1 MKDNFLKV
9 HYRFVQVVNVV
20 TRGQAT
26 LDKIW
31 TNMNG
36 FYSTP
41 VSISELGSS
50 DHCMVL
56 WKPGRG
62 SPYIR
67 GIVTRVAVKC
77 MGPSEKAAFAMGV
90 ASIRWEPL
98 FRLTTCEEKY
108 SCYQTIVNSLMEHCF
123 PIKIVT
129 RHTADKPWI
138 TDLFRNLIRK
148 RQRANESGNRDEYR
162 ILRNMV
168 NREYKK
174 LKFEFYQ
181 KHILAISESGSR
193 DWWKN
198 MKKIMGL
205 NGNSNSDMEELAK
218 KTTNGDLA
226 ELANFMN
233 DFFLSVSD
241 HLPRL
246 DKDDNVF
253 TVHDEL
259 PDEFIICVD
268 DTVSALRKVKT
279 NKSTGPDNIPAWVL
293 KEHADCLAAPLA
305 SIFNCSLREGV
316 LPNVWKSAN
325 IIPLPKTK
333 PLMSVKTDIRPISI
347 TPIAAKVFESIILK
361 YVDDIVC
368 DTIDSKQFGGIAGTS
383 TTDALV
389 EMTHRWYEATDL
401 LNTYVRVVMPDFSK
415 AFDLINHH
423 ILLEKLT
430 NSGLPRHIVRWIGVS
445 FLTEAKKL

>member
-1 MKDNFLKV
+1 
-9 HYRFVQVVNVV
+9 
-20 TRGQAT
+20 
-26 LDKIW
+26 
-31 TNMNG
+31 MND

-41 VSISELGSS
+41 VSISELGTS

-56 WKPGRG
+56 WKPDRG
-62 SPYIR
+62 SPDTR
-67 GIVTRVAVKC
+67 GNLTRVTVKR

-108 SCYQTIVNSLMEHCF
+108 SYYQTIVNSLMEHCF
-123 PIKIVT
+123 PIKTVT

-148 RQRANESGNRDEYR
+148 RQRVYKSGNRDEYR
-162 ILRNMV
+162 VLRNMV
-168 NREYKK
+168 NRESTKF
-174 LKFEFYQ
+174 KFEFYQ

-218 KTTNGDLA
+218 KTTDGDFA
-226 ELANFMN
+226 ELANIMN

-253 TVHDEL
+253 TVHEEL
-259 PDEFIICVD
+259 PDEFIISVD

-279 NKSTGPDNIPAWVL
+279 NKSTGPDNIPAWLL
-293 KEHADCLAAPLA
+293 K
-305 SIFNCSLREGV
+305 I
-316 LPNVWKSAN
+316 W
-325 IIPLPKTK
+325 
-333 PLMSVKTDIRPISI
+333 
-347 TPIAAKVFESIILK
+347 
-361 YVDDIVC
+361 
-368 DTIDSKQFGGIAGTS
+368 
-383 TTDALV
+383 
-389 EMTHRWYEATDL
+389 
-401 LNTYVRVVMPDFSK
+401 
-415 AFDLINHH
+415 
-423 ILLEKLT
+423 
-430 NSGLPRHIVRWIGVS
+430 
-445 FLTEAKKL
+445 

>member
-1 MKDNFLKV
+1 M
-9 HYRFVQVVNVV
+9 
-20 TRGQAT
+20 
-26 LDKIW
+26 
-31 TNMNG
+31 
-36 FYSTP
+36 
-41 VSISELGSS
+41 
-50 DHCMVL
+50 
-56 WKPGRG
+56 
-62 SPYIR
+62 
-67 GIVTRVAVKC
+67 TRVTVKC
-77 MGPSEKAAFAMGV
+77 MGQSEKAAFAMGV

-108 SCYQTIVNSLMEHCF
+108 SYYQTIVNSLIEHCF
-123 PIKIVT
+123 PIKTVT

-138 TDLFRNLIRK
+138 TDLYRNLIRK
-148 RQRANESGNRDEYR
+148 RQRAYKSGNRDEYR
-162 ILRNMV
+162 VLRNMV
-168 NREYKK
+168 NRESTK

-193 DWWKN
+193 DWWKT

-218 KTTNGDLA
+218 KTTDGDFA
-226 ELANFMN
+226 ELANIMN

-246 DKDDNVF
+246 DKYDNVF
-253 TVHDEL
+253 TVHEEL
-259 PDEFIICVD
+259 PDEFIMIVD

-279 NKSTGPDNIPAWVL
+279 NTSTGPDNIPAWVL
-293 KEHADCLAAPLA
+293 NEHADCLAAPLA

-316 LPNVWKSAN
+316 LPTLWKSAN
-325 IIPLPKTK
+325 RISLPKTK

-347 TPIAAKVFESIILK
+347 TPIAAKVFESIIMT

-368 DTIDSKQFGGIAGTS
+368 DAMDSKQFGGIAGTS

-389 EMTHRWYEATDL
+389 EMTHRWYKATDR
-401 LNTYVRVVMPDFSK
+401 LNTYVRVVMLDFSK

-430 NSGLPRHIVRWIGVS
+430 NSGVTRHNVRWIGP
-445 FLTEAKKL
+445 FLLDRSQKVMIGSNCSRSGSPNGGVPQGTLSEN

>member
-1 MKDNFLKV
+1 
-9 HYRFVQVVNVV
+9 
-20 TRGQAT
+20 
-26 LDKIW
+26 
-31 TNMNG
+31 
-36 FYSTP
+36 
-41 VSISELGSS
+41 
-50 DHCMVL
+50 
-56 WKPGRG
+56 
-62 SPYIR
+62 
-67 GIVTRVAVKC
+67 
-77 MGPSEKAAFAMGV
+77 
-90 ASIRWEPL
+90 
-98 FRLTTCEEKY
+98 
-108 SCYQTIVNSLMEHCF
+108 MEHCF

-148 RQRANESGNRDEYR
+148 RQREYR

-168 NREYKK
+168 NRESKK

-193 DWWKN
+193 DWCKN

-253 TVHDEL
+253 AVHEEL
-259 PDEFIICVD
+259 PDEFIISVD

-279 NKSTGPDNIPAWVL
+279 NKSTGPDNIPAWLL

-347 TPIAAKVFESIILK
+347 TPIAAKVFESIIMK

-389 EMTHRWYEATDL
+389 EMSHRWYEATDL
-401 LNTYVRVVMPDFSK
+401 LNTYVRVVMLDFSK

-430 NSGLPRHIVRWIGVS
+430 NSGLPRHKNYCKVDWGFPS
-445 FLTEAKKL
+445 

>member
-1 MKDNFLKV
+1 MGIDTMIRKHPACGVIITGDFNQLNDNFRKV

-41 VSISELGSS
+41 VSISELGTS

-56 WKPGRG
+56 WKPDRG
-62 SPYIR
+62 SPDIR
-67 GIVTRVAVKC
+67 GNVTRVTVKC
-77 MGPSEKAAFAMGV
+77 MGPSAKAAFAMGV

-108 SCYQTIVNSLMEHCF
+108 SYYQTIFNNLIEHCF
-123 PIKIVT
+123 PIKTVT

-148 RQRANESGNRDEYR
+148 MQRAYKSGNRDEYR
-162 ILRNMV
+162 VLRNMV
-168 NREYKK
+168 NRESTK

-218 KTTNGDLA
+218 KTTDGDFA
-226 ELANFMN
+226 ELANIMN
-233 DFFLSVSD
+233 YFFC

-246 DKDDNVF
+246 DKYDNVF
-253 TVHDEL
+253 TVHEAL
-259 PDEFIICVD
+259 PYAFIISVH

-293 KEHADCLAAPLA
+293 NEHADCLEAPLA
-305 SIFNCSLREGV
+305 SMRVFLIVHCGRELFPLCGSSQ
-316 LPNVWKSAN
+316 LII

-333 PLMSVKTDIRPISI
+333 PLMSVNTDIRPLSI
-347 TPIAAKVFESIILK
+347 TPIAAKVFESIIMK

-368 DTIDSKQFGGIAGTS
+368 DAMDSKQFGGIAGMS

-389 EMTHRWYEATDL
+389 EMTHIWYEATDI
-401 LNTYVRVVMPDFSK
+401 LNTYVRLSC
-415 AFDLINHH
+415 
-423 ILLEKLT
+423 
-430 NSGLPRHIVRWIGVS
+430 
-445 FLTEAKKL
+445 